1 MRLRY
6 IERKDLRNAGGQ
18 VNKHREEHVMRIIKT
33 EDPDKKRFSFKEF
46 FAKHGKRSL
55 AVAGGVLI
63 IGAAV
68 LLNVFLP
75 KTGSPKTDAA
85 QNASVQDQ
93 AEDFFAASTL
103 NRTKARDEAI
113 EVLHTVI
120 DLGEGEEAAVKA
132 LADIARISSDMEK
145 EANIETLIR
154 AKGFEECIA
163 VISGDSVNIVVKCE
177 NNLLPNE
184 IAQIKEI
191 AYTSADILPEN
202 VVITPKT

>member
-1 MRLRY
+1 M
-6 IERKDLRNAGGQ
+6 
-18 VNKHREEHVMRIIKT
+18 
-33 EDPDKKRFSFKEF
+33 
-46 FAKHGKRSL
+46 
-55 AVAGGVLI
+55 
-63 IGAAV
+63 
-68 LLNVFLP
+68 NVFLP
-75 KTGSPKTDAA
+75 KNDAQKADAPAQDAA
-85 QNASVQDQ
+85 AQQDG
-93 AEDFFAASTL
+93 ENFFAASVL
-103 NRTKARDEAI
+103 NRTRARDEAI

-145 EANIETLIR
+145 EANMETLIR

>member
-1 MRLRY
+1 
-6 IERKDLRNAGGQ
+6 
-18 VNKHREEHVMRIIKT
+18 MRIIRT
-33 EDPDKKRFSFKEF
+33 EGSEKKRFSPKEF
-46 FAKHGKRSL
+46 INKHGKRTL

-75 KTGSPKTDAA
+75 KNAAKTNGQAGG
-85 QNASVQDQ
+85 QSVS
-93 AEDFFAASTL
+93 APEENFFAVSTL

-120 DLGEGEEAAVKA
+120 DLGQGEEAAEKA
-132 LADIARISSDMEK
+132 LADITRISADMEK
-145 EANIETLIR
+145 EANMETLIK

-163 VISGDSVNIVVKCE
+163 VISGDSVNVVVKCE
-177 NNLLPNE
+177 NLLPNE

-191 AYTSADILPEN
+191 AYTSAQILPEN
-202 VVITPKT
+202 VVITPKN